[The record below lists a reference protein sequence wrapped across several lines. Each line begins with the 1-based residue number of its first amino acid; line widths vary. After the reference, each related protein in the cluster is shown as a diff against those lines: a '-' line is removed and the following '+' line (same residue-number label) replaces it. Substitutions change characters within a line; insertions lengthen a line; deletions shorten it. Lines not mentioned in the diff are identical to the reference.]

1 MHKHWIAMLSIAGF
15 AGSTVPV
22 KSQPLDD
29 NKATTEKK
37 TDKSA
42 AKTNAAGKV
51 GKKNN
56 SSGKLAVKQQ
66 TVRQQNQPSA
76 PGKQTVG
83 PGNKQI
89 TKGNKA
95 QITKGNNAQVTKGS
109 KDPELTKKQ

>member
-1 MHKHWIAMLSIAGF
+1 MHKHWVALLSIAGL
-15 AGSTVPV
+15 AGSTVPAG
-22 KSQPLDD
+22 SQPLDD
-29 NKATTEKK
+29 TKTTTENK

-42 AKTNAAGKV
+42 TKTNAAGKV
-51 GKKNN
+51 GKKN

-76 PGKQTVG
+76 PGKQTIG
-83 PGNKQI
+83 PGNKRI

-109 KDPELTKKQ
+109 KNPDLSKKQ